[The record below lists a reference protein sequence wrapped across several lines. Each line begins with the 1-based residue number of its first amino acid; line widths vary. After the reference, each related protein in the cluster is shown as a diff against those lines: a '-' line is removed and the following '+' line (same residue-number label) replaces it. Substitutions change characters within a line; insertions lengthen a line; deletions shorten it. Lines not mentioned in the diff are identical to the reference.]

1 MAQRLQERYD
11 RQSRAAP
18 LPSDLLLHRWTEVQ
32 SQLRQVRTS
41 VVRRWTIA
49 EARSRQRLR
58 EAIRQL
64 SHELTWLE
72 TALNAAAPS
81 TPTPTLRLLYEELRS
96 LYDEFEDVSID
107 AKFDEIAVRTERI
120 VLDEVDFGP
129 FEIRLGPRFLTEHR
143 AYRVIALEPYPSASN
158 DSVSHPHVQSE
169 SLCEGE
175 GKHTIECALADGRFG
190 DFFVTVRQIL
200 RTYNEDSAYVSLEA
214 WSGSPCVEC
223 GDTILSDEEA
233 SCRECGVGMCDSCC
247 RSCSRC
253 EASLCGDCTGCCE
266 ECDHHCC
273 DHCLSPCPTCHRS
286 LCSSCFDENLNEN
299 CPDCL
304 DPQPEDDDAQSQDTS
319 TLPSPSPSTAP
330 ETSPTYPKTDSAVQ
344 PDRVGEALVPA

>member
-1 MAQRLQERYD
+1 M
-11 RQSRAAP
+11 
-18 LPSDLLLHRWTEVQ
+18 Q
-32 SQLRQVRTS
+32 SQLRQLRTS
-41 VVRRWTIA
+41 VVRQWTTA

-58 EAIRQL
+58 DAIRQL

-72 TALNAAAPS
+72 TTLNATPP
-81 TPTPTLRLLYEELRS
+81 PTPRPALRLLYDELRS
-96 LYDEFEDVSID
+96 LDDEFMAVSFD
-107 AKFDEIAVRTERI
+107 AKSDEIAVRTERI

-158 DSVSHPHVQSE
+158 DSVTHPHVQSE

-175 GKHTIECALADGRFG
+175 GKHTIGRALADGRFG

-223 GDTILSDEEA
+223 GETILSDEEA
-233 SCRECGVGMCDSCC
+233 SCRECGVGMCDSCA

-253 EASLCGDCTGCCE
+253 EALLCGDCTGSCD

-273 DHCLSPCPTCHRS
+273 DHCLSTCPTCHRC
-286 LCSSCFDENLNEN
+286 LCNSCFDDDLNEN
-299 CPDCL
+299 CPECL
-304 DPQPEDDDAQSQDTS
+304 NPESEEDDAESQDAPS
-319 TLPSPSPSTAP
+319 VPSPSPSTAT
-330 ETSPTYPKTDSAVQ
+330 ETTPPSPKTDAAIQ